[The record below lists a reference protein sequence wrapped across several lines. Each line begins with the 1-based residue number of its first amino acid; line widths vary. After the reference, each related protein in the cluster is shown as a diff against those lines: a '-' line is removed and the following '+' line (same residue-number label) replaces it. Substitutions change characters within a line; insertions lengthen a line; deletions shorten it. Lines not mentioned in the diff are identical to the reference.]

1 MPSRSNRAEIVM
13 KIIVAIWCDS
23 LRQQLHRD
31 AVKLDRWPSI
41 SDNASMSKGRPRRAR
56 MGLSE

>member
-1 MPSRSNRAEIVM
+1 M

-31 AVKLDRWPSI
+31 AVKLDRWPS
-41 SDNASMSKGRPRRAR
+41 MSTGRPRRAR